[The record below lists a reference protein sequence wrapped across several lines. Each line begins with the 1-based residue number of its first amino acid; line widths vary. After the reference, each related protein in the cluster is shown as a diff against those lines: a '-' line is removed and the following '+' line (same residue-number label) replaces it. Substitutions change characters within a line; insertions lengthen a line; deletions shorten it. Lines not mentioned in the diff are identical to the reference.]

1 MPDDDECCF
10 AALPCFLGEARR
22 FHGTLQKSERPHE
35 STFQLLKS
43 GDLAPQLQ
51 QLAPSCSVQFACSL
65 DLRAEHCHVCNPS
78 RNEFFLVVLNYCPAA
93 HHRSSSPSA
102 VATRAGFIRDH
113 GDTSRRRGSRRIGG
127 MRVRYM
133 SGSTRKEA
141 SIGTGDS
148 GKTVDALHAL
158 CSGLCA

>member
-1 MPDDDECCF
+1 MEPYRNPS
-10 AALPCFLGEARR
+10 ALMRVP
-22 FHGTLQKSERPHE
+22 S
-35 STFQLLKS
+35 
-43 GDLAPQLQ
+43 
-51 QLAPSCSVQFACSL
+51 SCSSPAILRHSSSSWRRRVAFNSRALWTCVQNTATSAIPL
-65 DLRAEHCHVCNPS
+65 ATS
-78 RNEFFLVVLNYCPAA
+78 FFLVVLNYCPAA

-102 VATRAGFIRDH
+102 VATGAGFIRDH